1 MLSGGDRR
9 STGRADEAAE
19 LALHDTGLRLEL
31 VRLLES
37 TDPLVRMR
45 AADALEKLSR
55 RNPALLKAFRGLFV
69 RMAPEEKQQE
79 VRWHLAQMLPRL
91 GLGPEQR
98 RLAIEALR
106 TYIEDHSAI
115 VQAWSLNA
123 IAEFAQQDPAYLEL
137 LQRLLREALGSHSP
151 AVRSRAQ
158 AVIRNLERKERRQN
172 D

>member
-19 LALHDTGLRLEL
+19 LALRDTDMRLEL

-37 TDPLVRMR
+37 TDPILRMR

-79 VRWHLAQMLPRL
+79 VKWHLAQMLPRL
-91 GLGPEQR
+91 GLGTEQR

-106 TYIEDHSAI
+106 GYMEDRSAI

-137 LQRLLREALGSHSP
+137 VEGLLQEALASPSP